1 MSAIDRRQRKRVGR
15 ARGLGKASKASS
27 SQRLKFYNVR
37 TKQRLQ
43 IPTSET
49 EEVKR
54 GPTLFYVAKD
64 PKTGDKLWRI
74 KGRA

>member
-1 MSAIDRRQRKRVGR
+1 MDTRDSYGRGRGRKKSGLRRG
-15 ARGLGKASKASS
+15 GGS
-27 SQRLKFYNVR
+27 LKFYNVR

-43 IPTSET
+43 IPASET

-54 GPTLFYVAKD
+54 GRTMFYVATD